1 MKFRHALGEVIR
13 ETRQDLGLT
22 MREVSGRGSMAL
34 SYLSEIEQGRKEA
47 SSEILDCIALGLGIP
62 LSKLIEQAAIRIR
75 LDEPITVEDFKKP
88 KLREVD
94 VRDEFDLPIFSH

>member
-1 MKFRHALGEVIR
+1 MKFRTALGEVIR
-13 ETRQDLGLT
+13 ETRHELGLG
-22 MREVSGRGSMAL
+22 MREVAQQGRMAL
-34 SYLSEIEQGRKEA
+34 GYLSEVERGRKEA
-47 SSEILDCIALGLGIP
+47 SSEILECISLGLGIP

-75 LDEPITVEDFKKP
+75 LDEPITIEDFKKP